1 MSAELSSTCREM
13 ISKHIQKSVNG
24 KGMKINRLIYV
35 TDVGNIETDICLGHQ
50 IKHTD

>member
-1 MSAELSSTCREM
+1 M
-13 ISKHIQKSVNG
+13 ISIHIEKSFNG

-35 TDVGNIETDICLGHQ
+35 TDVVNIETDICLGHQ